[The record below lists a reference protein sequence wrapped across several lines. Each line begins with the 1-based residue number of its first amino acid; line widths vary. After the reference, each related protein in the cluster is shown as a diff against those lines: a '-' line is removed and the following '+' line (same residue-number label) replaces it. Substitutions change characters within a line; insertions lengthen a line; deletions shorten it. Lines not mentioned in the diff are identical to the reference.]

1 MLFCTCLAV
10 LVVTL
15 KVRIMLSARQL
26 EIFIIYQVFIFDTEV
41 EDETFQPLEQQKN
54 DNKKYNGLGFI
65 PDYDGYI
72 S

>member
-1 MLFCTCLAV
+1 MLVCTGLAI
-10 LVVTL
+10 VVVIL
-15 KVRIMLSARQL
+15 KVGEKCSTRPYKNN
-26 EIFIIYQVFIFDTEV
+26 IFQVLIFDTE
-41 EDETFQPLEQQKN
+41 EEEGSFQPLEQQKN

>member
-1 MLFCTCLAV
+1 
-10 LVVTL
+10 
-15 KVRIMLSARQL
+15 MLSQL
-26 EIFIIYQVFIFDTEV
+26 KLFNIYQVFIFDTEG
-41 EDETFQPLEQQKN
+41 EDDTFQPLEQKKN